1 MNTLFTG
8 ELKAKINE
16 HGIMAVLIVD
26 EVKDAVPLAR
36 ALLAGGVEIMELTLR
51 TLAALEALKKIKA
64 EVPEMT
70 AGIGT
75 ILTPEQVLAAKAAGA
90 VFGVS
95 PGMNP
100 RVVAQAKEAGL
111 PFAPGIATPSDIEA
125 ALEFGCR
132 LLKFFPAETC
142 GGIKHLKSICAPYAH
157 LGLKFVPLGGLTQE
171 NFGVY
176 LTLSVV
182 TAVGG
187 SWLAPREAIKN
198 NDWQT
203 ITRNAAQAVATITT
217 LRSKNPKKS

>member
-1 MNTLFTG
+1 VNNLFAN
-8 ELKAKINE
+8 ELKAKIST
-16 HGIMAVLIVD
+16 HGIIAVLVVD
-26 EVKDAVPLAR
+26 EAKDAVPLAR
-36 ALLAGGVEIMELTLR
+36 TLLAGGIEIMELTLR
-51 TLAALEALKKIKA
+51 TPAALEALKQIKA

-75 ILTPEQVLAAKAAGA
+75 ILTPEQVLEAKEAGA

-100 RVVAQAKEAGL
+100 RVVAQAKAVGL

-132 LLKFFPAETC
+132 LLKFFPAESC
-142 GGIKHLKSICAPYAH
+142 GGIRHLKSIYAPYAH
-157 LGLKFVPLGGLTQE
+157 LGLKFMPLGGLTRE
-171 NFGVY
+171 NFGAY
-176 LTLSVV
+176 LEIPSV

-187 SWLAPREAIKN
+187 SWLAPRDAIRN

-203 ITRNAAQAVATITT
+203 ITRNATQAVATITT
-217 LRSKNPKKS
+217 IRRKAQ

>member
-1 MNTLFTG
+1 MNNLFAN
-8 ELKAKINE
+8 ELKVKINT
-16 HGIMAVLIVD
+16 HGIIAVLVVD
-26 EVKDAVPLAR
+26 EAKDAVPLAC
-36 ALLAGGVEIMELTLR
+36 ALLAGGIEIMELTLR
-51 TLAALEALKKIKA
+51 TPAALEALKKIKA

-75 ILTPEQVLAAKAAGA
+75 ILTPEQVLEAKAAGA

-142 GGIKHLKSICAPYAH
+142 GGIKHLKSIYAPYAH
-157 LGLKFVPLGGLTQE
+157 LGLKFIPLGGLTQE
-171 NFGVY
+171 NFGAY
-176 LTLSVV
+176 LEMPVV

-198 NDWQT
+198 NDWKL
-203 ITRNAAQAVATITT
+203 ITGKASKAVATINAI
-217 LRSKNPKKS
+217 RNK